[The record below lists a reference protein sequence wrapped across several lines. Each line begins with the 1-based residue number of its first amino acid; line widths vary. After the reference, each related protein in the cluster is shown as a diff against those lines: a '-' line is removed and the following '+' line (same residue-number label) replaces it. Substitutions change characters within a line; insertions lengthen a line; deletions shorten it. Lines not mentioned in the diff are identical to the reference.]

1 MFVSGMLHFY
11 SIKGIKLEFV
21 DLEIRLRDGVGFP
34 FTTWLLP
41 RHENACASSPL
52 AVFFFIDQDILCMNL
67 ALQSQDADK
76 QRGWGT
82 LCTTQP

>member
-11 SIKGIKLEFV
+11 SIKSIKLEFV
-21 DLEIRLRDGVGFP
+21 DLEIRLRDGAGFP

-52 AVFFFIDQDILCMNL
+52 AVFFFYRSGHFVHEFGPAEPGC
-67 ALQSQDADK
+67 
-76 QRGWGT
+76 
-82 LCTTQP
+82 